1 MEREANEEH
10 GRRDDQRGD
19 DEFLGEDEREFS
31 SVEDV
36 GDAPGE
42 SPPVDDV

>member
-10 GRRDDQRGD
+10 GRRRHDRAESEVVGEDDQ
-19 DEFLGEDEREFS
+19 EFS

-36 GDAPGE
+36 GPEPSE
-42 SPPVDDV
+42 SPAIDDV